1 MNVDIIIPCF
11 NEDKNIKTLV
21 NSWEEVLS
29 RNANFFVW
37 FVDNG
42 STDSTN
48 KNLMNC
54 LSNIN
59 SENMKVLTIQKN
71 KGYGN
76 GIKYGI
82 SNSKNEIVC
91 WTHADLQIPSVDVEQ
106 IINEHLKLKNNKA
119 VMKGT
124 RINRNRLDQFFTF
137 MMSVIGYLF
146 TGQFIRDINAQ
157 PKIVSRKLLADID
170 NYPDDFLLDA
180 HLLYKLKKQGISI
193 NSRNSHFL
201 KREANNSKGGGSLL
215 GKIKLST
222 KTIKYFLNFY

>member
-1 MNVDIIIPCF
+1 MKVDIIIPCF

-29 RNANFFVW
+29 RNPNFFVW
-37 FVDNG
+37 LVDNG

-59 SENMKVLTIQKN
+59 SENMKVLTIRKN

-76 GIKYGI
+76 GIKYGV

-106 IINEHLKLKNNKA
+106 IINEYLKLKNNKV

-124 RINRNRLDQFFTF
+124 RINRNRLDHFFTL

-146 TGQFIRDINAQ
+146 TGQFIRDIN
-157 PKIVSRKLLADID
+157 
-170 NYPDDFLLDA
+170 F
-180 HLLYKLKKQGISI
+180 
-193 NSRNSHFL
+193 
-201 KREANNSKGGGSLL
+201 
-215 GKIKLST
+215 
-222 KTIKYFLNFY
+222 YF

>member
-29 RNANFFVW
+29 RNPNFFVW

-59 SENMKVLTIQKN
+59 SENMKVLTIREN

-106 IINEHLKLKNNKA
+106 IINEHLMLKNNKV

-180 HLLYKLKKQGISI
+180 HLLYKLKQGISI
-193 NSRNSHFL
+193 NSRNSNFL